1 MSSSRRSHSLESQ
14 LEVIFSKDTSH
25 TRKLSENEK

>member
-1 MSSSRRSHSLESQ
+1 MPSSRHSHSLELQ
-14 LEVIFSKDTSH
+14 LAVIFSNDTSH